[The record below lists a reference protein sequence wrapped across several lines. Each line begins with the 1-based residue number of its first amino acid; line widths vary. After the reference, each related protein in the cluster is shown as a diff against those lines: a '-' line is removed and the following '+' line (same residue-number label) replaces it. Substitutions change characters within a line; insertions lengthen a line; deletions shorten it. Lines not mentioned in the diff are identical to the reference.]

1 MPSAN
6 LQHVERQWNSRANP
20 PGAELALLRLAIH
33 NQARELSMSTILF
46 HSSSLV
52 YELGLHN
59 GRRLQRDDVENGASP
74 DKTVIDSLT
83 AALETPRVMLRRA
96 RDRQG
101 RVDLQQSA

>member
-1 MPSAN
+1 
-6 LQHVERQWNSRANP
+6 
-20 PGAELALLRLAIH
+20 
-33 NQARELSMSTILF
+33 MSTILF

-59 GRRLQRDDVENGASP
+59 GRRLQRDGVENGASP